1 MAIARTVRMP
11 TAEDLHRARAVV
23 REHLRPTPLVS
34 SAGFR
39 LKLECWQPTGSF
51 KVRGALAALSALDGA
66 ARAAGVVAASTGNH
80 GLGVGYAA
88 GRLGIAATV
97 VVPETASPAKLD
109 KLRRIGVRLI
119 QHGDGGAAAEA
130 HALDLAADGAT
141 YVSPYND
148 PEVIAG
154 QSTIG
159 DELRAQVD
167 GPLTVVVPVGGG
179 GLASGLALWA
189 ADQPD
194 VRIVG
199 VEAVASQPV
208 SAAVA
213 AGRTVTVPVAP
224 TLADALAGNLEPDSI
239 TPAIL
244 AAHDV
249 LLLAVTESEIR
260 AAMRR
265 LATDNGLVVEGG
277 AAVAVA
283 ALLAG
288 KVPVTGQAVALVTG
302 RNVALPV
309 YAEAVTT

>member
-1 MAIARTVRMP
+1 MP
-11 TAEDLHRARAVV
+11 TEEDLHRARGVV
-23 REHLRPTPLVS
+23 RDHLTPTPLVPS
-34 SAGFR
+34 DPVGAL
-39 LKLECWQPTGSF
+39 LKLECAQPTGSF

-80 GLGVGYAA
+80 GLGVGFAA
-88 GRLGIAATV
+88 ARLGIAATV

-109 KLRRIGVRLI
+109 KLRRSGVRLI

-130 HALDLAADGAT
+130 HALELAADGLT

-159 DELRAQVD
+159 GELREQVE
-167 GPLTVVVPVGGG
+167 GPFTLVVPVGGG

-189 ADQPD
+189 AGEPD
-194 VRIVG
+194 VRVVG
-199 VEAVASQPV
+199 VEAAASRPVA
-208 SAAVA
+208 AAVA
-213 AGRTVTVPVAP
+213 AGHTVTVPVAP

-244 AAHDV
+244 AAHEV
-249 LLLAVTESEIR
+249 ELRSVTEPEIR
-260 AAMRR
+260 AAMRL
-265 LATDNGLVVEGG
+265 LATEHGLVVEGG

-288 KVPVTGQAVALVTG
+288 KVPPVTGQLVALVTG

-309 YAEAVTT
+309 YAEAVTA

>member
-1 MAIARTVRMP
+1 MP
-11 TAEDLHRARAVV
+11 VAEDLDRARAVV
-23 REHLRPTPLVS
+23 RKYLQPTPLVVD
-34 SAGFR
+34 AATGAL
-39 LKLECWQPTGSF
+39 LKLECAQPTGSF
-51 KVRGALAALSALDGA
+51 KVRGALVALSALDG
-66 ARAAGVVAASTGNH
+66 AGVVAASTGNH
-80 GLGVGYAA
+80 GLGVGFAA

-119 QHGDGGAAAEA
+119 QHGAGGDAAEA
-130 HALDLAADGAT
+130 HALDLAVEGLT

-159 DELRAQVD
+159 GELREQVD

-189 ADQPD
+189 ATRPD
-194 VRIVG
+194 VRVVG
-199 VEAVASQPV
+199 VEAAASMPV

-213 AGRTVTVPVAP
+213 AGRTVPVPVGP

-244 AAHDV
+244 ASHEVA
-249 LLLAVTESEIR
+249 LLSVTEDEIR
-260 AAMRR
+260 AAMRH
-265 LATDNGLVVEGG
+265 LAADHGLVVEGG
-277 AAVAVA
+277 AAVGVA

-288 KVPVTGQAVALVTG
+288 KVPVTGRAVALVTG

-309 YAEAVTT
+309 YAEAITT